1 MVKFI
6 SHKQRASAINV
17 TSPTSYMSVAHLIKR
32 AIDGNIFYEDNVMS
46 NLALTEDL
54 SQTST
59 VSENEQAVFLKFKDR
74 FFYKSA
80 SEDWTQYTE

>member
-1 MVKFI
+1 
-6 SHKQRASAINV
+6 
-17 TSPTSYMSVAHLIKR
+17 MSVAHLIKR